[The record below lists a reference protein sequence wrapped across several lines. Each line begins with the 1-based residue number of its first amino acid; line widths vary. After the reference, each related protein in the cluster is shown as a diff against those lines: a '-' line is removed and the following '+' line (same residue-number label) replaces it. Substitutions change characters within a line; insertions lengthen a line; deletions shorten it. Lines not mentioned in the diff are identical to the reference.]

1 MSRTTRWM
9 IMRYSRA
16 LMLVLALFGAIPG
29 RADDVLPPRFSFDR
43 YSAMVDH
50 SPFAIATA
58 VALPAATP
66 DFAKDLYVANAARSP
81 EGDIVTIASSSDQNF
96 KKYLTTKE
104 PVDGYNIASIE
115 WSDRVGATKVTI
127 SKDGN
132 FATLTFNQALLS
144 QRASPNAPPAPGR
157 LTAVS
162 PFMPPAVPSRPPRP
176 STRGVIQRDPKAAA
190 IPMPSVVPAPTP
202 NLEPPQVIDPQQQQ
216 QQEDEEQLARQLR
229 KKADSEPQ

>member
-1 MSRTTRWM
+1 
-9 IMRYSRA
+9 MRYSLA
-16 LMLVLALFGAIPG
+16 FMWVFAFALFGAITA
-29 RADDVLPPRFSFDR
+29 RADGVLPPRFNFDR

-81 EGDIVTIASSSDQNF
+81 EGGMVTIASSSDQNF
-96 KKYLTTKE
+96 KKYLTTRE

-127 SKDGN
+127 SKDGK

-144 QRASPNAPPAPGR
+144 QRAPPNARLAPSQP
-157 LTAVS
+157 TAAIAS
-162 PFMPPAVPSRPPRP
+162 TFMPPAVPSRAPRP
-176 STRGVIQRDPKAAA
+176 NTRGLIHREPKTAA
-190 IPMPSVVPAPTP
+190 IPTPSVVPAPTP
-202 NLEPPQVIDPQQQQ
+202 NLLEPPPLINPQQQQ
-216 QQEDEEQLARQLR
+216 EEEARELADQRRRKLLSSPRQEE
-229 KKADSEPQ
+229 K